1 MNKLLLLILSFII
14 FLTACQRTQIVNTHG
29 ISYLEKR
36 EKLVLIKKSNKNDI
50 MNVLGPPASKGMQN
64 DNLWIY
70 IERTNTR
77 GSMFSL
83 GKRKLTKNNVL
94 LLEFDKF
101 GILNKKEFY
110 DKDDMNQINFAKAI
124 TVNDVK
130 KENFV
135 YGFLSSVRSKMENKR
150 K

>member
-1 MNKLLLLILSFII
+1 MNKFLVLVLSFFI
-14 FLTACQRTQIVNTHG
+14 FLTSCQRTEIINTHG
-29 ISYLEKR
+29 IAYLEKR
-36 EKLVLIKKSNKNDI
+36 EKLILIKKSNKNDI
-50 MNVLGPPASKGMQN
+50 IKVLGAPATTGMQD

-77 GSMFSL
+77 GNLFSL
-83 GKRKLTKNNVL
+83 GRKKLIKNNVL
-94 LLEFDKF
+94 LLEFDKY

-110 DKDDMNQINFAKAI
+110 DKEDMNEINFAKEI

-130 KENFV
+130 RENFV

>member
-1 MNKLLLLILSFII
+1 
-14 FLTACQRTQIVNTHG
+14 
-29 ISYLEKR
+29 
-36 EKLVLIKKSNKNDI
+36 
-50 MNVLGPPASKGMQN
+50 
-64 DNLWIY
+64 
-70 IERTNTR
+70 
-77 GSMFSL
+77 L